1 MENTRI
7 AIFVDWENLRSDLQN
22 VQHNYKIFKQ
32 FNFNRLSHFDAFI
45 KTFIEP
51 DEELY
56 RIFLY
61 VSEPFT
67 ENKIVKNSKLEA
79 DFEEYKS
86 FYTCGKHEELKKPI
100 NHYEAITNKS
110 EAIKSFKHT
119 MVGLEY
125 STIRQGIVKM
135 KPLSYVKEEVRLKGI
150 QNNAPTIWV
159 PKLELQQK
167 QVDVLLALDI
177 AKVCYEGFVGKI
189 LLFCKDTDLAPI
201 LDFARTKHL
210 QVFVAHIEESM
221 DLVADELKA
230 ASDAVRIRSIQT
242 ILDNIKEEGEVG
254 SKRSFLSN
262 PIGKYGAQERP
273 FNGIGISKHSHEN

>member
-1 MENTRI
+1 MDSAKI

-22 VQHNYKIFKQ
+22 VQHNYKVFKQ
-32 FNFNRLSHFDAFI
+32 FNFNRLPHFDAFI
-45 KTFIEP
+45 KTFIQS
-51 DEELY
+51 DERLY
-56 RIFLY
+56 RTFLY
-61 VSEPFT
+61 VSEPFS

-86 FYTCGKHEELKKPI
+86 FYTSGKHEELKKPI

-110 EAIKSFKHT
+110 EAIKAFKHT

-135 KPLSYVKEEVRLKGI
+135 KPLSYVKEDVWVRGV

-177 AKVCYEGFVGKI
+177 AKVCYEGFVDRI

-230 ASDAVRIRSIQT
+230 ASDAVRVRSIQD
-242 ILDNIKEEGEVG
+242 ILDNIKDDMEMGVKKPTTYPLNRGKPFHGIDIAKSEGN
-254 SKRSFLSN
+254 SF
-262 PIGKYGAQERP
+262 
-273 FNGIGISKHSHEN
+273 